1 MKELTIGKNEK
12 GQRLDKFLQKYLKEA
27 SKGFLYKMLRKK
39 NITLN
44 GKKAQGNEM
53 LEEGDMVK
61 LFLSD
66 ETVAKFQGEREAV
79 RYPVTDLDI
88 IYEDE
93 DVVLINKKAGML
105 SQKAAP
111 QDVSLVEYFLG
122 YLQEK
127 GEWEPNQPFT
137 PGICNRLDRN
147 TSGMV
152 VAGKSLQGLQKMS
165 ALIKDRTLEKYYLTI
180 VQGKMT
186 CADTVKGYLVKD
198 EKSNKVRVLSK
209 ECAGSAYIETRYKP
223 LAQNDRYTLLQVQL
237 ITGKTH
243 QIRSH
248 LASIGHPVAGDVKYG
263 GTPLKGWK
271 WFLLH
276 AEKIVFPHLEGE
288 WERFDGKTFTAPLP
302 DHFRKMKEQLFL

>member
-53 LEEGDMVK
+53 LEEGDLVK

-66 ETVAKFQGEREAV
+66 ETVAKFQGKREAV

-127 GEWEPNQPFT
+127 GEWDPNQSFT

-152 VAGKSLQGLQKMS
+152 VAGKSLQGLQKM
-165 ALIKDRTLEKYYLTI
+165 
-180 VQGKMT
+180 
-186 CADTVKGYLVKD
+186 
-198 EKSNKVRVLSK
+198 
-209 ECAGSAYIETRYKP
+209 
-223 LAQNDRYTLLQVQL
+223 
-237 ITGKTH
+237 
-243 QIRSH
+243 
-248 LASIGHPVAGDVKYG
+248 
-263 GTPLKGWK
+263 
-271 WFLLH
+271 
-276 AEKIVFPHLEGE
+276 
-288 WERFDGKTFTAPLP
+288 
-302 DHFRKMKEQLFL
+302 